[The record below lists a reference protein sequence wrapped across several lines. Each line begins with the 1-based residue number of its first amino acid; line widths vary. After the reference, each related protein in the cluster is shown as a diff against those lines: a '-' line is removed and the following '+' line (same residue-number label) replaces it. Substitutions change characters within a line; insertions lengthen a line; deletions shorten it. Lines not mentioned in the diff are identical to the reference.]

1 MAQIREIRRRIS
13 SVTSTKK
20 ITRAMEL
27 IATTRIAKAQ
37 ARVQA
42 SLPYAREITRALS
55 ALAASS
61 SLDHPLLVERENPKR
76 AAVLVLTSDRGLAGG
91 YTSNAIKRAEELA
104 ALLRNEGKEAQF
116 YVIGRKG
123 IGYFSFRGRA
133 VVDTWS
139 GFSEQ
144 PTASDARDVAA
155 TLIRAFTAGLDDHDG
170 PDDGD
175 GAAAEGGADG
185 VLGVDEI
192 HLVHTRF
199 VSMLSQEP
207 VANRIAPLVVE
218 EVEIDSDEDT
228 QRGGD
233 DELTPSY
240 EFEPEAESLLDAMLP
255 TYMTSRIFAALLES
269 AASESAARRRAMKA
283 ATDNAD
289 ELIRGLTRDVNQAR
303 QAQITQEISEIVGGA
318 DALASVGSD
327 E

>member
-37 ARVQA
+37 QRVQA
-42 SLPYAREITRALS
+42 ALPYAREITRALS
-55 ALAASS
+55 SLAASA

-76 AAVLVLTSDRGLAGG
+76 AAVLIVTSDRGLAGG
-91 YTSNAIKRAEELA
+91 YTSNAVRAAEELQS
-104 ALLRNEGKEAQF
+104 LLRSEGKEPVL

-123 IGYFSFRGRA
+123 IGYYSFRRRA
-133 VVDTWS
+133 VAHTWS

-144 PTASDARDVAA
+144 PSAADARAVAG
-155 TLIRAFTAGLDDHDG
+155 TLIRAFLAGVDDKG
-170 PDDGD
+170 AEAGD
-175 GAAAEGGADG
+175 NEAH
-185 VLGVDEI
+185 GVDEI

-199 VSMLSQEP
+199 VSMLAQEP
-207 VANRIAPLVVE
+207 TANRIAPLVVE
-218 EVEIDSDEDT
+218 EVDYAEDESSKVSE
-228 QRGGD
+228 QQ
-233 DELTPSY
+233 PSY
-240 EFEPEAESLLDAMLP
+240 EFEPDPETLLDALLP
-255 TYMTSRIFAALLES
+255 TYVTSRIYAALLES

-318 DALASVGSD
+318 DALVSVGSD